1 MVGALRC
8 SLYFLT
14 MNEIIKTTDVVFD
27 YKSGEDKI
35 VHALKKVSIDVE
47 RGEFIAVLGHN
58 GSGKSTFAKLLN
70 ALLVPNEGRVLVEGM
85 DTSDD
90 SKTFDI
96 RRTAGMVFQN
106 PDNQLVATVV
116 DEDVAFG
123 PENLGIPREQIIER
137 VNAALKAVNMDKFA
151 KRQPHMLSGGQKQRV
166 AIAGILAIHP
176 KVIIFDE
183 ATAML
188 DPQGREEVLAIMKEL
203 NSSGMTVIFITHFM
217 EEVTD
222 VDRIFVLND
231 GELLTSGTPEE
242 VMYDEASLKKA
253 GLATTFAAQM
263 CLDLRKR
270 GVKIEKNVLT
280 IEELAEEL
288 CKLR

>member
-1 MVGALRC
+1 MVGALHC

-242 VMYDEASLKKA
+242 VMYDEASLKKSV
-253 GLATTFAAQM
+253 LATTFAAQM

>member
-1 MVGALRC
+1 MVGALHC

-70 ALLVPNEGRVLVEGM
+70 ALLVPNEGRVVVEGM

-116 DEDVAFG
+116 DEDVAFRT
-123 PENLGIPREQIIER
+123 ENWGLPREQIIER

-203 NSSGMTVIFITHFM
+203 NSSG
-217 EEVTD
+217 
-222 VDRIFVLND
+222 
-231 GELLTSGTPEE
+231 
-242 VMYDEASLKKA
+242 
-253 GLATTFAAQM
+253 
-263 CLDLRKR
+263 
-270 GVKIEKNVLT
+270 
-280 IEELAEEL
+280 
-288 CKLR
+288 